1 MRLFFRKESRA
12 RVEMTLESPLPSYLF
27 FPFGE
32 LFFAE
37 LFRSHLCVCGA
48 SAREAMLSF
57 EGSCIAA
64 LALYGALSL
73 LVKLFGAAGMAK
85 SLLGQKR
92 MMADKPEKQ
101 EPLMRERD
109 SSNAAAS
116 SGAAAWSAA
125 GRPSG
130 VENTATSEWTKMN
143 AVNKVLEVFVTS
155 TGSKFHLDRQCQY
168 LRGKK
173 VTSFGLCSCCER
185 KRLLEQRVTTVQ
197 SGM

>member
-1 MRLFFRKESRA
+1 M
-12 RVEMTLESPLPSYLF
+12 
-27 FPFGE
+27 
-32 LFFAE
+32 
-37 LFRSHLCVCGA
+37 CGA
-48 SAREAMLSF
+48 SAREAMLSC

-85 SLLGQKR
+85 NLLGQKR
-92 MMADKPEKQ
+92 MMADKPEGQ
-101 EPLMRERD
+101 EPLMRERV
-109 SSNAAAS
+109 SLKAAASTGAAAS
-116 SGAAAWSAA
+116 SAD

-130 VENTATSEWTKMN
+130 VEYTATSEWTKMN
-143 AVNKVLEVFVTS
+143 TVNKVLEVFVTS

>member
-1 MRLFFRKESRA
+1 
-12 RVEMTLESPLPSYLF
+12 MTLESSLPIFSFLSENF
-27 FPFGE
+27 SSPNFS
-32 LFFAE
+32 AAV
-37 LFRSHLCVCGA
+37 CVCGA

-101 EPLMRERD
+101 EPLLREKV
-109 SSNAAAS
+109 SAAAS
-116 SGAAAWSAA
+116 TGAAASSAA

-130 VENTATSEWTKMN
+130 VENTATSEWMTMN

>member
-1 MRLFFRKESRA
+1 
-12 RVEMTLESPLPSYLF
+12 
-27 FPFGE
+27 
-32 LFFAE
+32 
-37 LFRSHLCVCGA
+37 
-48 SAREAMLSF
+48 MLSF

-92 MMADKPEKQ
+92 MMAGKPEEKK
-101 EPLMRERD
+101 EPLMRERV
-109 SSNAAAS
+109 SLNAAAS
-116 SGAAAWSAA
+116 SGAAALSAA

-130 VENTATSEWTKMN
+130 VEDTATSEWTKMN

-168 LRGKK
+168 LRGRK

>member
-1 MRLFFRKESRA
+1 
-12 RVEMTLESPLPSYLF
+12 MTLESSLPSYLF
-27 FPFGE
+27 FPFEE

-37 LFRSHLCVCGA
+37 LFRSRLCVCGA

-92 MMADKPEKQ
+92 MMAGKPEKQ
-101 EPLMRERD
+101 EPLLRERV
-109 SSNAAAS
+109 SAAAS
-116 SGAAAWSAA
+116 TGAAATSAA
-125 GRPSG
+125 GRLSG
-130 VENTATSEWTKMN
+130 VEDTATSEWMKTN
-143 AVNKVLEVFVTS
+143 AVNQVPEVFVTS